1 MTKDEEKR
9 VLERQI
15 EDWRREMRHLAAQI
29 AAARSKPVALVM
41 ITAQDEEYEGV
52 IPESLVEAALRVDRL
67 GWPEGFD
74 VDILNA
80 SGT

>member
-29 AAARSKPVALVM
+29 AAARNRPIALVM
-41 ITAQDEEYEGV
+41 ITATDEEYKGV
-52 IPESLVEAALRVDRL
+52 VPELLVEDALRVNRL
-67 GWPEGFD
+67 GWPEGFE

>member
-29 AAARSKPVALVM
+29 AAARNRPIALVM
-41 ITAQDEEYEGV
+41 ITATD
-52 IPESLVEAALRVDRL
+52 
-67 GWPEGFD
+67 
-74 VDILNA
+74 
-80 SGT
+80 